1 MPTPT
6 RTPRAPAGAA
16 SGPKPP
22 SQRSRKM
29 QLVVVAVAAGLLV
42 MAAVIF
48 FFARSDDGDSG
59 PIKKSVSGNVQLT
72 LAGVQN
78 ANAGAPATLGDDAAN
93 QIMTVVGQYVDRG
106 LVVPVKTGKPATDV
120 SGLFDAGTQVA
131 IQGPDKDVL
140 FESGKP
146 ERTGDFKPAAEPVV
160 ITALSDGNGQFV
172 LATAA
177 FAYRADVG
185 VAGGALNTARTIALT
200 FTPENGEWKITGYD
214 VSLTR
219 QGAQVEGS
227 TTSTVKQ

>member
-1 MPTPT
+1 
-6 RTPRAPAGAA
+6 
-16 SGPKPP
+16 
-22 SQRSRKM
+22 M

-48 FFARSDDGDSG
+48 FLARGDDGGSSG
-59 PIKKSVSGNVQLT
+59 PLKKSVSGSVQLT

-78 ANAGAPATLGDDAAN
+78 ANAGAPATFGDDAAN
-93 QIMTVVGQYVDRG
+93 QIMAAVGQYVDRG
-106 LVVPVKTGKPATDV
+106 LVVPVKTGKAATDV
-120 SGLFDAGTQVA
+120 SSLFDAGTQAA

-146 ERTGDFKPAAEPVV
+146 ALTGDFKPAAEPVI

-172 LATAA
+172 LATAT

-185 VAGGALNTARTIALT
+185 VEGGTLNTARTIALT

-227 TTSTVKQ
+227 TTSTVKK

>member
-1 MPTPT
+1 MSTPT

-16 SGPKPP
+16 PGPKPP
-22 SQRSRKM
+22 GSQRSRTM
-29 QLVVVAVAAGLLV
+29 QLVVIAVAAGLLV

-48 FFARSDDGDSG
+48 FVARGDDGGSS
-59 PIKKSVSGNVQLT
+59 PTKKSVSANVQLT
-72 LAGVQN
+72 LAGIQN
-78 ANAGAPATLGDDAAN
+78 ANAGTPATFGDDAAT

-106 LVVPVKTGKPATDV
+106 LVVPVKTG
-120 SGLFDAGTQVA
+120 
-131 IQGPDKDVL
+131 
-140 FESGKP
+140 
-146 ERTGDFKPAAEPVV
+146 KPAAEPVV

-185 VAGGALNTARTIALT
+185 VEGGTLNTARTIALT

-227 TTSTVKQ
+227 TTSTVKK